1 MLFYPK
7 SHTLVFKSSLP
18 ELLSRGNLKL
28 PKLHR
33 SYCTA
38 ESWSPT
44 ATCHYFLEV
53 LASPEPHTHLGNIV
67 LYSID
72 PTAFEQG
79 SGADVYVAD
88 GLHRLVAVVLG
99 SMAVRE
105 MLGRIAEGPYPGLV
119 KRAKILLSRD
129 SETLDAIERCHLEV
143 SPSQGAAP
151 VPLVE
156 FIKQTAATA
165 SAASF
170 RPSNSGGEGS
180 TSCRNPEN
188 AKDAVVWKT
197 YESLKQALSMAGPSG
212 SDPDLLKCFAFLER
226 LKEFTLAITCLV
238 PSDGRFEFEAVQEE
252 AFGLLQRY

>member
-7 SHTLVFKSSLP
+7 SKTLVLKSSLP
-18 ELLSRGNLKL
+18 ELLSCGNLKL
-28 PKLHR
+28 PFLHR
-33 SYCTA
+33 SNCTS
-38 ESWSPT
+38 ESWNPT
-44 ATCHYFLEV
+44 TTCHYFLEV
-53 LASPEPHTHLGNIV
+53 LASPEPHTHLGNVV

-79 SGADVYVAD
+79 SGADMYVAD

-105 MLGRIAEGPYPGLV
+105 MLGRIAAGPYPGQV

-129 SETLDAIERCHLEV
+129 GEALDTIERCHLEV

-170 RPSNSGGEGS
+170 RSSNSDGEVAA
-180 TSCRNPEN
+180 SCRNPEN
-188 AKDAVVWKT
+188 AKDAIVWRT
-197 YESLKQALSMAGPSG
+197 YESLKQALSMGGPSG
-212 SDPDLLKCFAFLER
+212 SDPDLVKCFIFLER
-226 LKEFTLAITCLV
+226 LQAFTMAITCLL
-238 PSDGRFEFEAVQEE
+238 PCAERSDFEAVQED